1 MIGFAKRATAALMA
15 VAVVFGTLFLEPV
28 FNKDNTTVNAAAL
41 YDSASLVNY
50 ATIMGRAV
58 DYGIVSRSFTQRQ
71 HIETTLATYK
81 FCLEQNTVFDVDL
94 TTSRTAQFMV
104 GEIGGSQ
111 NKMIFDTVT
120 HDQHPAYVENI
131 NITLADDI
139 DMSGKVLCLKK
150 AKAFYFIYCYY
161 RKALEKESLETIRR
175 VFDTISWD

>member
-131 NITLADDI
+131 NITLAEDI
-139 DMSGKVLCLKK
+139 DMSKLQFKTLVRLIVQIEVCTHNGEWTP
-150 AKAFYFIYCYY
+150 IT
-161 RKALEKESLETIRR
+161 ST
-175 VFDTISWD
+175 TSH